1 MERWIKNVLS
11 FMVIVFFGY
20 LAIACDDDGQSGGP
34 PKPANCDDPILVKR
48 EPIGNPVTSVIYYSL
63 TLLDKET
70 NQPVSGIYVKTHW
83 NKSYCYEYEV
93 CPMHCTMDFTFGD
106 VDQSAEHS
114 TNANGNISGQTF
126 PYEFRDKKDRVL
138 VTFDVEDTHG
148 VYVAK
153 RISFRY
159 DYTNNSQSYT
169 AYLLKN
175 DAL

>member
-1 MERWIKNVLS
+1 MEKWIKNVLS

-20 LAIACDDDGQSGGP
+20 LAIACTDGFDPPIPGG
-34 PKPANCDDPILVKR
+34 CLDPLLYEK
-48 EPIGNPVTSVIYYSL
+48 EPLDNPIGPVIYYSL

-70 NQPVSGIYVKTHW
+70 NQPVSGIYVKAYW
-83 NKSYCYEYEV
+83 NIAFCDEFAP
-93 CPMHCTMDFTFGD
+93 CPLKCLMLTPRSIDDNT
-106 VDQSAEHS
+106 AEHF
-114 TNANGNISGQTF
+114 TNANGNIDGQTF
-126 PYEFRDKKDRVL
+126 PFEFLDKKDKVL

>member
-1 MERWIKNVLS
+1 MEKWIKNVLS

-20 LAIACDDDGQSGGP
+20 LAIACDDESSGP
-34 PKPANCDDPILVKR
+34 PQPVNCDDPMLHLI
-48 EPIGNPVTSVIYYSL
+48 ESIGNPVTSTIHYSL

-70 NQPVSGIYVKTHW
+70 NQPVPGIYVKTHW
-83 NKSYCYEYEV
+83 NQVSCIQSDA
-93 CPMHCTMDFTFGD
+93 CPMHCTIQFSIGAP
-106 VDQSAEHS
+106 DQSAEHT
-114 TNANGNISGQTF
+114 TNANGNINGQTF
-126 PYEFRDKKDRVL
+126 PYEFLDKKDKVL

-148 VYVAK
+148 VYGAK